1 MPRFI
6 AFYLPQF
13 HPTPENDEWWGKG
26 FTEWTN
32 VAKAKPLF
40 RRHPQPHIP
49 ADLGFYDL
57 RLPEVREQQ
66 AQLAREAGVEGF
78 CYWHYWFGNGKRIL
92 DRPFREVLNSGK
104 PAFPFCLGWAN
115 ESWSS
120 KSWTNKSPFTKD
132 NLLLE
137 QTYSTE
143 DYIEHFKTLLPAF
156 KDKRYITVDGKPL
169 FYVYRP
175 LSLPNP
181 REFVELWHGLAIE
194 NGLPGIHIVAMSFN
208 TSFREIGKQGRGLV
222 QVPSLNNAA
231 GYYKNLLDMGFD
243 AVNARGNARAEF
255 KVSGRYWAFIRTGL
269 AQLFKIKLTKKYNQR
284 KINKHMFVEED
295 KWENVYPTIMPCWDR
310 SPRSGRDA
318 SIYTN
323 STPEVF
329 EQSVRDV
336 TNLVKNK
343 IEEHQIVFIQ
353 SWNEWGE
360 GNYME
365 PDLMYGKG
373 YINALR
379 EGSRNK

>member
-1 MPRFI
+1 M
-6 AFYLPQF
+6 
-13 HPTPENDEWWGKG
+13 
-26 FTEWTN
+26 
-32 VAKAKPLF
+32 
-40 RRHPQPHIP
+40 
-49 ADLGFYDL
+49 
-57 RLPEVREQQ
+57 REQQ

-269 AQLFKIKLTKKYNQR
+269 AQLFKIKLTKNI
-284 KINKHMFVEED
+284 INE
-295 KWENVYPTIMPCWDR
+295 R
-310 SPRSGRDA
+310 S
-318 SIYTN
+318 TN
-323 STPEVF
+323 TCLLK
-329 EQSVRDV
+329 RI
-336 TNLVKNK
+336 NGK
-343 IEEHQIVFIQ
+343 
-353 SWNEWGE
+353 
-360 GNYME
+360 
-365 PDLMYGKG
+365 MY
-373 YINALR
+373 IR
-379 EGSRNK
+379 P